1 MTYYRTLYQ
10 GMCLA
15 LCFALLPQLAL
26 ALPDDKDQ
34 PIYIEA
40 DEAVRDEKSGLTLYR
55 GNVTIRQGTLRI
67 DAQEVNIFDI
77 ETQADKIVATGSP
90 ARIEQQRTLEGAVMH
105 AEGNTIEYFKEEE
118 RVFIRE
124 NAMLEQDGSIVQSDT
139 IEYFINQE
147 LVKAA
152 TDQSVGDSK
161 SRVEV
166 VIPAHRVE
174 AEQQDRPTPPP
185 SAPSAE

>member
-1 MTYYRTLYQ
+1 MTCYKTICQ
-10 GMCLA
+10 GLCLT
-15 LCFALLPQLAL
+15 LCFSLLPQLAL

-40 DEAVRDEKSGLTLYR
+40 DEAVRDERSGLTLYR
-55 GNVTIRQGTLRI
+55 GNVTIRQGSLRI
-67 DAQEVNIFDI
+67 DAQEVNIFDVK
-77 ETQADKIVATGSP
+77 TQADKIVATGSP
-90 ARIEQQRTLEGAVMH
+90 ARIQQQRTLEGAVMH

-118 RVFIRE
+118 RVFISE
-124 NAMLEQDGSIVQSDT
+124 NAKLEQDGSIVQSDT

-152 TDQSVGDSK
+152 TDQSVGDNN

-174 AEQQDRPTPPP
+174 AEQQDRPAPTPSTP
-185 SAPSAE
+185 SAD

>member
-1 MTYYRTLYQ
+1 MNFYRAICLTL
-10 GMCLA
+10 CVA
-15 LCFALLPQLAL
+15 LMPQIVV
-26 ALPDDKDQ
+26 ALPDDKNQ

-67 DAQEVNIFDI
+67 DAQEVNIFDL
-77 ETQADKIVATGSP
+77 ESQADKIVATGSP
-90 ARIEQQRTLEGAVMH
+90 ARIQQQRTLEGAVMH

-124 NAMLEQDGSIVQSDT
+124 NAKLEQDGSTVQSDT

-152 TDQSVGDSK
+152 TDQSAGEGK

-166 VIPAHRVE
+166 VIPARQVE
-174 AEQQDRPTPPP
+174 AAQQDIDRPEPDQQ
-185 SAPSAE
+185 AQ